1 MIFWALAPRLDII
14 FILGLLLIP
23 FTLNNNVYTCR
34 TNKIG
39 LFTLL
44 ATTLIII
51 LGSSLT
57 DPHAINGQ
65 FTQQQPTNSISPIG
79 VNDNDWPAYGSRTQ
93 AGIRYSPLTQINS
106 DNVDKLVEKWTFHTG
121 DENGAN
127 AALR

>member
-1 MIFWALAPRLDII
+1 MGTCPSLRYYLYSRLTPYS
-14 FILGLLLIP
+14 FH
-23 FTLNNNVYTCR
+23 TLNNNVYTCR

-79 VNDNDWPAYGSRTQ
+79 VNDNDWPLMAEERKPEY
-93 AGIRYSPLTQINS
+93 AI
-106 DNVDKLVEKWTFHTG
+106 HH
-121 DENGAN
+121 
-127 AALR
+127 